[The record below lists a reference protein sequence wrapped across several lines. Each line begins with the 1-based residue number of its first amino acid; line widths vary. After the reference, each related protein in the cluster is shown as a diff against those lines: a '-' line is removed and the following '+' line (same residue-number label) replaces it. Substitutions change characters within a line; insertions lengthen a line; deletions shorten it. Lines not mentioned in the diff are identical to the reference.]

1 MILDDWNGNKN
12 KTSKKK
18 KKEHAEIFCK
28 GAKLTKRKYS
38 ANVDLGYLHDKHP
51 ESQIII
57 FLKKVKTNV

>member
-12 KTSKKK
+12 KTSKK

-57 FLKKVKTNV
+57 F

>member
-1 MILDDWNGNKN
+1 MTETEI
-12 KTSKKK
+12 KTRLN

-51 ESQIII
+51 EAQIII
-57 FLKKVKTNV
+57 FLKKG

>member
-1 MILDDWNGNKN
+1 MTEMEI
-12 KTSKKK
+12 KTRLLKK

>member
-1 MILDDWNGNKN
+1 MTETEI
-12 KTSKKK
+12 KTRLN